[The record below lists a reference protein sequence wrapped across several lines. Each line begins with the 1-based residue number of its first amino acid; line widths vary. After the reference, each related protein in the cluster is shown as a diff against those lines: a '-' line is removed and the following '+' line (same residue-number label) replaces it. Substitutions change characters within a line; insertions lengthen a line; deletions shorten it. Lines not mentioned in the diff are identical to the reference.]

1 MQQWPSR
8 SWHKCDA
15 AGDDASLNA
24 DRRWA
29 GQPQTQQAASGAAS
43 QRCRQFFNTLQHEA
57 QPSLACILQFGYKN
71 SNWSNEDRQNLQ
83 LATCLANL
91 LQVTV
96 TRLLLSHQQH
106 RSPLPPPALPSPH
119 HCSEVASSFSRAP
132 VSRIMIV
139 RESHRTAISR
149 LVWNVNAIAAISANL
164 CSTLIM
170 VATNWVNPTARL
182 TNIDR
187 ESICRGYSILNI
199 LIKVFYRE
207 I

>member
-24 DRRWA
+24 DRSWA
-29 GQPQTQQAASGAAS
+29 GQLQTQQQQKAACGRRQVARHLRGAGNFSTPCNTRHSRLAS
-43 QRCRQFFNTLQHEA
+43 
-57 QPSLACILQFGYKN
+57 ILQFGYKN
-71 SNWSNEDRQNLQ
+71 SNWSNEDRQSLQ

-106 RSPLPPPALPSPH
+106 TIPSQ
-119 HCSEVASSFSRAP
+119 VASSFSRAP

-139 RESHRTAISR
+139 RESHRTAIGR
-149 LVWNVNAIAAISANL
+149 LVWNVNAVAAISANL
-164 CSTLIM
+164 CCTLIM
-170 VATNWVNPTARL
+170 VATN
-182 TNIDR
+182 
-187 ESICRGYSILNI
+187 
-199 LIKVFYRE
+199 
-207 I
+207 

>member
-1 MQQWPSR
+1 MQQRLACLSSPR
-8 SWHKCDA
+8 CTLLRCNN
-15 AGDDASLNA
+15 GRA
-24 DRRWA
+24 DRDTSA
-29 GQPQTQQAASGAAS
+29 MQQATTPHSMPIAVGRGSPRRSRRQVARHLRGAGK
-43 QRCRQFFNTLQHEA
+43 FFNTLQHEA

-106 RSPLPPPALPSPH
+106 RSPLPPPALPFPH

-170 VATNWVNPTARL
+170 VATN
-182 TNIDR
+182 
-187 ESICRGYSILNI
+187 
-199 LIKVFYRE
+199 
-207 I
+207 